1 MRESGNFKD
10 NIKGDSMSCDFKR
23 VLALAP
29 HADDMELGAGGT
41 VARWVEEG
49 KDIFH
54 VIFSI
59 AEKSMPDG
67 FPRDTGEKEA
77 KKAAEVLGIKKENLL
92 IHRFDVRTFPQFR
105 QDILE
110 LMNGLR
116 TELKPDLV
124 LLPSF
129 EDIHQDHRT
138 IAEEGIRAFKQL
150 NVISYEIPWNMLSS
164 TPSLFVTLHERHLEK
179 KMAALK
185 CYRSQQY
192 RNYMNKEYI
201 YALART
207 RGVHVNCDHA
217 EAFEVIRWVMR

>member
-1 MRESGNFKD
+1 
-10 NIKGDSMSCDFKR
+10 MSWEFKR

-29 HADDMELGAGGT
+29 HADDIELGAGGT

-49 KDIFH
+49 IDIFY

-67 FPRDTGEKEA
+67 FPKDTGEKEA
-77 KKAAEVLGIKKENLL
+77 RKAAKVLGIKTENLL
-92 IHRFDVRTFPQFR
+92 IYRFDVRTFPQFR
-105 QDILE
+105 QDILD
-110 LMNGLR
+110 LMNSLR
-116 TELKPDLV
+116 NELKPDLV
-124 LLPSF
+124 LLPSL
-129 EDIHQDHRT
+129 EDMHQDHRT

-150 NVISYEIPWNMLSS
+150 NLISYEIPWNIFNSA
-164 TPSLFVTLHERHLEK
+164 PSLFVTLHEGHLEK
-179 KMAALK
+179 KMAALN
-185 CYRSQQY
+185 CYRSQQH

-207 RGVHVNCDHA
+207 RGVQVNCDHA